1 MTIQIQL
8 DELGLCDLAQR
19 LDTIDK
25 TEAIASVYDAD
36 WSKEEQHLKQL
47 AILLIE
53 AYYD

>member
-19 LDTIDK
+19 LDTIDLS
-25 TEAIASVYDAD
+25 TALSTVYDAD
-36 WSKEEQHLKQL
+36 WSSDELHLKQL
-47 AILLIE
+47 AIRLIE